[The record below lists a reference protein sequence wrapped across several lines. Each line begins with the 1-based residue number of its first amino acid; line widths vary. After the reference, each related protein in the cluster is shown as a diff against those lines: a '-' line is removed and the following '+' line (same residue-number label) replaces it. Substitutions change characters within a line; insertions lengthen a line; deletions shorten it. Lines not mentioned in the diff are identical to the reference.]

1 MFLLA
6 FSKGGL
12 KDLPTPR
19 ICARRYA
26 PRSARARVGDKKKK
40 SHSAACDHPCLPWK
54 TAEIAP
60 HARACAPR
68 PVHALPEPA
77 LAPARVLWRSERAP
91 PSHCTRRP
99 GERGRAA
106 PRAGSLRSRRG
117 SRLFPLRLLLV
128 RGGEREVAALAVDA
142 LGGQRAVKAG
152 RDLVPVLALDGD
164 LRVDRAVAIDDEYV
178 RVVAPVIGRR
188 RREAAVVPVV
198 VEMGRA
204 WRIRSEWAPSLLGRS
219 NRRTASTW

>member
-1 MFLLA
+1 MENSRNRAPRARLRH
-6 FSKGGL
+6 GL
-12 KDLPTPR
+12 RAPP
-19 ICARRYA
+19 CARTTR
-26 PRSARARVGDKKKK
+26 
-40 SHSAACDHPCLPWK
+40 
-54 TAEIAP
+54 
-60 HARACAPR
+60 ARACTSPR
-68 PVHALPEPA
+68 A
-77 LAPARVLWRSERAP
+77 LAQRA
-91 PSHCTRRP
+91 SAAFALQRRP

-142 LGGQRAVKAG
+142 LGGQRAVEAG